1 MAEAINILRILRQG
15 DSFEPL
21 TLNLGLGQEAT
32 VTVLVLPGASADVR
46 IAADLTGAGANFRM
60 SGLYLSGADE
70 KVNIVTEVKHLV
82 PETSSNQLVNGIA
95 GGKAHATFYG
105 RIVVAQDAQKT
116 EAFQTNHNILLTEGA
131 KVDTKPQLEIYADDV
146 KCSHGATI
154 GRLDELEQFYMRS
167 RGIPEDEAKVL
178 QLISFLSPVL
188 DNVPED
194 RREELAA
201 LVEKS
206 LRGIV

>member
-1 MAEAINILRILRQG
+1 MAEAINILRILRKG

-21 TLNLGLGQEAT
+21 TLNLGQGQEAT
-32 VTVLVLPGASADVR
+32 VTVLVLPGANADVK
-46 IAADLTGAGANFRM
+46 IAAELTGAGANFRM

-70 KVNIVTEVKHLV
+70 KVNIVTEIKHLV

-95 GGKAHATFYG
+95 GGKAHANFYG

-116 EAFQTNHNILLTEGA
+116 EAYQTNHNILLSEGA

-154 GRLDELEQFYMRS
+154 GRLDEQEQFYMRS
-167 RGIPEDEAKVL
+167 RGIPEEEAKFL
-178 QLISFLSPVL
+178 QLVSFLSPVL
-188 DNVPED
+188 EAVPED
-194 RREELAA
+194 RKEELAA
-201 LVEKS
+201 LVEES
-206 LRGIV
+206 LRSIL